1 MLPCEEGN
9 RKHKF
14 LVQKIGFLPNF
25 SETLVALNF
34 LYKNSTERLSTRRH
48 ALMKRSALWDTF
60 ASPLSYR
67 PHMLPLKS
75 GHRMAV
81 ISDRSAGNIE
91 NRSMLCYVITMSCHV
106 MSCHVMFMS
115 CHVMSCHVMLC
126 YGRFQTAD
134 PITFPCF
141 SDFFFHAPNVF
152 KYGQCKVFRQV
163 HIFWIAVSRFK
174 IQHKSVDWPVMD

>member
-1 MLPCEEGN
+1 MGLTACFWQTTSPGSFSGTTILKNDQKTLGTRLIFGGNGGNNTCFYVLPCEEGN

-34 LYKNSTERLSTRRH
+34 LYKNPTERLSTRRH

-75 GHRMAV
+75 GHRTAV
-81 ISDRSAGNIE
+81 ISDCSAGNIE
-91 NRSMLCYVITMSCHV
+91 NRSMLCYAMLSLV
-106 MSCHVMFMS
+106 MS

-126 YGRFQTAD
+126 YGRF
-134 PITFPCF
+134 
-141 SDFFFHAPNVF
+141 
-152 KYGQCKVFRQV
+152 
-163 HIFWIAVSRFK
+163 
-174 IQHKSVDWPVMD
+174 